1 MIWRKSDKWENN
13 ITGERLHVYGIK
25 ISVRENTK
33 DLEGNLTKYKTFK
46 RFLLVLF

>member
-25 ISVRENTK
+25 ISVRESTK
-33 DLEGNLTKYKTFK
+33 DLEGNLTKYNNLK
-46 RFLLVLF
+46 RFIPALF